1 MCEYFSYLGSKVRR
15 NAVVAGV
22 ALCLMPGAA
31 MAQPAAPSMGGAE
44 SFAVLA
50 GATVA
55 NTGTATIGGDVG
67 VDAGGT
73 VSGITAAMLAEG
85 SSLHIGDAV
94 AVQAHHAAVL
104 AYQDLASRTC
114 APGGPNDL
122 TGGTL
127 GVAPNDALDPGVYCF
142 GGDAPLS
149 GTLTLNGTGPWI
161 FQIGGALT
169 VAAGSSILTPGLPVP
184 GPTDPP
190 ACRGTSVY
198 WQIGD
203 DDPATLLADSS
214 IDGAFVGNVLAL
226 GNVTVVSGA
235 TVDGRLVSLGELDGT
250 TLDGGAVTMNGNT
263 VNACSYGHPLP
274 TSTSFKVT
282 GGGSINV
289 PNDPTET
296 DPDAT
301 GNGFANYGF
310 NAHPAAAGVP
320 ASGNFNYVNHAI
332 NGNLHL
338 NGPVTDVDVL
348 ALNDD
353 DTPKTV
359 RFSGTCEQLL
369 AGCTFSVM
377 VQDNGEPGRNDQFGV
392 TVAAD
397 GEVLEERAMRV
408 VRNGNI
414 QFHDATLE
422 TEVDDETLSPGQTM
436 RLTARLRR
444 SRTPAA
450 ADAYVAL
457 RMPNG
462 QMMSW
467 TGSALVPGLV
477 PIARNF
483 VPTNFVGEILN
494 LRVPGGTPPGY
505 YTWMSALTEAG
516 TLNLLSGISERRFT
530 VTP

>member
-1 MCEYFSYLGSKVRR
+1 MCEYFSYLDRAVRR
-15 NAVVAGV
+15 SVVVAGA
-22 ALCLMPGAA
+22 ALLLMPAGA
-31 MAQPAAPSMGGAE
+31 MAQPEAPSVGGAE
-44 SFAVLA
+44 SFAVLG
-50 GATVA
+50 GASVD
-55 NTGTATIGGDVG
+55 NTGEATISGDVG
-67 VDAGGT
+67 VDALGT
-73 VSGITAAMLAEG
+73 VAGITAAMLAPG
-85 SSLHIGDAV
+85 SSLHEGDAV
-94 AVQAHHAAVL
+94 AIQAHHGATL
-104 AYQDLASRTC
+104 AYQDLAGRTC
-114 APGGPNDL
+114 APANDL
-122 TGGTL
+122 TGQTL
-127 GVAPNDALDPGVYCF
+127 GVVPNDTLAPGVYCF
-142 GGDAPLS
+142 DGDAPLN
-149 GTLTLNGTGPWI
+149 GTLNLTGTGPWI
-161 FQIGGALT
+161 FQVGGALT
-169 VAAGSSILTPGLPVP
+169 VAAGSSILTPDLPAP
-184 GPTDPP
+184 SPTT
-190 ACRGTSVY
+190 CSGTDVF

-203 DDPATLLADSS
+203 DDPATLLVDST

-226 GNVTVVSGA
+226 GNVTVASGA
-235 TVDGRLVSLGELDGT
+235 TVDGRLVSLGELDGA
-250 TLDGGAVTMNGNT
+250 TLNGGAVTMAGNT
-263 VNACSYGHPLP
+263 VTACSYGHPLP
-274 TSTSFKVT
+274 TATSFKVT
-282 GGGSINV
+282 GGGGINV

-296 DPDAT
+296 DPEAT

-310 NAHPAAAGVP
+310 NAQPGVAGAPAT
-320 ASGNFNYVNHAI
+320 GNFNYVNHVIAPHI
-332 NGNLHL
+332 HA

-353 DTPKTV
+353 GSPKTV

-369 AGCTFSVM
+369 SDCTFSVT
-377 VQDNGEPGRNDQFGV
+377 VEDNGEPGRDDQFGV
-392 TVAAD
+392 AIAA
-397 GEVLEERAMRV
+397 GGAVLEERAMRV

-422 TEVDDETLSPGQTM
+422 TEVEDSTLSPGQTM

-450 ADAYVAL
+450 ADAYVVL

-467 TGSALVPGLV
+467 TGNSLVPGLV

-516 TLNLLSGISERRFT
+516 TMNLMSGVSERSFT